1 MKKLVTS
8 FIVFAFIFSSC
19 SVAQN
24 TLKVTE
30 TRTYEVTNDASSK
43 ILKGYI
49 DRATI
54 ESDTSFKWFKEN
66 MRYGNAD
73 ASAVQALQSNTNN
86 VHFVVFGGTWC
97 DDTRNLLPVFYR
109 LADKSG
115 LSNDKITLIGVDRAK
130 TALNDFH
137 KAFNIT
143 RVPTF
148 IVMKDGKEIGRVV
161 EYGKYGAIDKELGE
175 IVATAK

>member
-8 FIVFAFIFSSC
+8 FFVFAFIFSSC

-49 DRATI
+49 DRSTI

-73 ASAVQALQSNTNN
+73 AAAVQALQANANN

-97 DDTRNLLPVFYR
+97 EDTRNLLPVFYR

-115 LSNDKITLIGVDRAK
+115 LANDKITLIGVDRAK